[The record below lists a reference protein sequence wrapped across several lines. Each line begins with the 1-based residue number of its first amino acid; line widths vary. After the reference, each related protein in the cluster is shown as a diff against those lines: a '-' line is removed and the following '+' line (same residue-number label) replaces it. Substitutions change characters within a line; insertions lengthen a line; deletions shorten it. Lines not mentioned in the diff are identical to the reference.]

1 MQRHPVDD
9 DIPPHYKPV
18 DEELLSFDYIE
29 DDVSS
34 CDDNANANA
43 NANANGLQELVLGL
57 VM

>member
-43 NANANGLQELVLGL
+43 NANGLQELVLGL